1 VMQRRDTANTAGK
14 PAIIDGATLYLCR
27 QGRRWVVVVESPR
40 FNGAVAFDHRGRD
53 AQDARVALLAC
64 ARQACPDATIM
75 SADGALSSEDYEWR
89 VDVRGVE
96 TQPGDLG
103 LALLGA
109 FGTTLG
115 ETDEANKATEAAAPR
130 PGLGR
135 RCHLGLSPT
144 VTGRPR
150 AF

>member
-1 VMQRRDTANTAGK
+1 MQRRDTANMAGQ
-14 PAIIDGATLYLCR
+14 PATIDGATLFLCR

-40 FNGAVAFDHRGRD
+40 FNGAVAFDHPGRD
-53 AQDARVALLAC
+53 PHGARFALLTS

-75 SADGALSSEDYEWR
+75 STDGALTSEDYEWR
-89 VDVRGVE
+89 VDVRGV
-96 TQPGDLG
+96 QANPGDLG

-109 FGTTLG
+109 FGAEQAEHAG
-115 ETDEANKATEAAAPR
+115 APAAAAPR

-144 VTGRPR
+144 VSGRPLV
-150 AF
+150 F